1 MKKRIS
7 NLSIIFIVILALLA
21 VIGVF
26 TVIKIQKNHEDKLM
40 YSMTSTVEY
49 YAKQCY
55 LDDICKDTITLSVLY
70 ENNYLTEVINPVTK
84 EVISPDLKIEY
95 KDGRIVVDWDSVI

>member
-7 NLSIIFIVILALLA
+7 NLSIIFFVILALLA

-40 YSMTSTVEY
+40 YSMESTVEY

-95 KDGRIVVDWDSVI
+95 KDEKIVVDWDSVI

>member
-7 NLSIIFIVILALLA
+7 NLSIIFFVILALLA

-95 KDGRIVVDWDSVI
+95 KDGKIVVDWDSVI

>member
-7 NLSIIFIVILALLA
+7 NLSIIFFVILALLA

-40 YSMTSTVEY
+40 YSMESTVEY

-95 KDGRIVVDWDSVI
+95 KDGKIVVDWDSVI